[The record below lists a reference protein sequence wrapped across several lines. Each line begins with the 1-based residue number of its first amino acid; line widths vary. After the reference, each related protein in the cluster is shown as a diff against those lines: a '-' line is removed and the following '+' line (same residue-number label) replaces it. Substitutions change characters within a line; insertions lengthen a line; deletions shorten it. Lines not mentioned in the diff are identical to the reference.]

1 MPTPCSTAIPAE
13 CGRIFEEI
21 RSIQNEIQALQAE
34 LRRASPREKPAIIRQ
49 IRELTTT
56 KRDREAAYASCANN
70 PRPIALR
77 FLGAMVMAFTN
88 NSGRSQSAP
97 GVDFVA
103 HFTAQ
108 RDRLTIYSMAD
119 VVSNPYSALSRLN
132 NYEAGQGGRAR
143 PNRPVEHGSLTQ
155 AGAAG
160 GRRAACPPYFE
171 GCPHDR

>member
-77 FLGAMVMAFTN
+77 FLGAMVMA
-88 NSGRSQSAP
+88 
-97 GVDFVA
+97 
-103 HFTAQ
+103 
-108 RDRLTIYSMAD
+108 
-119 VVSNPYSALSRLN
+119 
-132 NYEAGQGGRAR
+132 
-143 PNRPVEHGSLTQ
+143 SLTTPVGVNPRP
-155 AGAAG
+155 ASISW
-160 GRRAACPPYFE
+160 RTSLPNE
-171 GCPHDR
+171 ID